1 MPTDRSRLTLAIAAA
16 VLIVLFGWTALD
28 RNRQSA
34 EVERLTNKL
43 EAFRG
48 DASAEI
54 EQLES
59 ENLAIADEL
68 ARTTSARD
76 ELESQVADLS
86 GLLEQA
92 TAEVESNAAI
102 VEQYDELAG
111 PSGRIEIMPDLLGET
126 VEAAEA
132 FAETAGATLVV
143 TTSEPTNVIA
153 RPDTII
159 EQIPAAGTAV
169 VAGAAIWVDVFV
181 QSD

>member
-1 MPTDRSRLTLAIAAA
+1 MPTDRTRLTLAIAA
-16 VLIVLFGWTALD
+16 VMLIALFGWIALD

-34 EVERLTNKL
+34 EVERLTDKL

-59 ENLAIADEL
+59 ENSAITDEL
-68 ARTTSARD
+68 ERTAQTRD

-92 TAEVESNAAI
+92 NAEIESNAAI
-102 VEQYDELAG
+102 IEQYADLAG

-126 VEAAEA
+126 VEEAEA
-132 FAETAGATLVV
+132 FAELAGATLVV
-143 TTSEPTNVIA
+143 STSDPTNVIA

-159 EQIPAAGTAV
+159 EQVPAAGTAV